1 MSVLGVLAPL
11 RILLL
16 ENGWMNAIRI
26 VIINLDL
33 MEENH
38 FGKYVGETNGS

>member
-1 MSVLGVLAPL
+1 MLVHGAKAPL

-38 FGKYVGETNGS
+38 FGNCVGETDEY

>member
-1 MSVLGVLAPL
+1 MPVLGVPVPL

-38 FGKYVGETNGS
+38 FGNYAAETNEY